1 MNHSNDM
8 IKNILHD
15 NIILSSLS
23 SCISDDVKYAS
34 LCSTIMKNANSNKYI
49 EVKIFLLL
57 SKGNIHI
64 MLSNLSI
71 IKQSFSYD
79 VIASVN
85 ISTKNENLIK
95 VNFDNEKLPLEKKGF
110 KSIVLNVKDRND
122 LVKNLLLYYGL
133 YHIEKYG
140 NITELQI
147 TSMDYIDYFVSNK
160 QSMSNDNEVQIP
172 MEDFYLYKTRHG
184 YQCYLYNGAK
194 IVGNDC
200 FYYKENERR
209 CTIKMII
216 YDTASNDN
224 LYYHRDEDNIKNVL
238 YKIVLHYMK
247 ERRYKVYSF
256 VDMRYYMK
264 KMNLS
269 GGNAMW
275 VGYRIDIRTG
285 EGKRKKKE
293 VKVEEKKGEKK
304 EEEENKEESE
314 SSDESKE
321 EKINDSTQREKGEN
335 DDKDKEKVNNS
346 YEEFVNDN
354 NKNISFIFIRKKFIP
369 PFYDKYQDF
378 LFILVDNYQEEFPLI
393 YPKFNWIFET
403 MVDSLFINEPL
414 LTFNEYK
421 RILLPKIEGLLLNDE
436 ELTYLFSTY
445 GDIGTTSLIQGM
457 NYVYKLIVI
466 MLNNSSTFKK
476 QYKDHLEDIKRS
488 LWEKMTIKGK
498 EEDPNYNK
506 DSHEKTLLHLSI
518 EEIIEDFY
526 LVINTTGSI
535 EYYNSNKG
543 VWLRKVW
550 NFISYCVNGGVT
562 NNRLTFDILGTI
574 YENELNS
581 YKEKEKEKSYLFTVL
596 TNQLI
601 NMMNIYIVDK
611 KQNILYPVISNK
623 KKKKGKSSSSTK
635 SILKLLTDNPSSISI
650 FEYNSSLFNLILSR
664 CLLNTLFNSSKASS
678 VIINFLLTFSFP
690 SIALLRSI
698 KKYIREMTKRGLE
711 SERNQLSC
719 LLPVLLNIFSEY
731 KKHPL
736 SSIEASKI
744 LFEMTISESDRN
756 SKIFLLN
763 HNILSIIGET
773 IQNQNEKMISLS
785 LSLMNNIL
793 TEIKD
798 NISTLIDNK
807 NIIYNILYLFKGS
820 HIPNVYYSSNTII
833 LAMSILNTIIKN
845 HTELTQKV
853 INDIFSNDIHLLIT
867 NINSYIINEIDSIG
881 RWTDD
886 SLMSIQILIFSFLNL
901 YILNN
906 NKGRDLLFIDNYVYN
921 TLFILKS
928 REILKIVNDIID
940 GKTDEKSSQLIEI
953 YLSLTYSLCISGKR
967 MTSMLEKKNEF
978 TTLINIIY
986 KEHLKSSGLFNL
998 FTVISDFKSNT
1009 KLIK

>member
-1 MNHSNDM
+1 MNHSNDT

-23 SCISDDVKYAS
+23 SSISDDVKYAS
-34 LCSTIMKNANSNKYI
+34 LCSTVMKNANSNKYI

-64 MLSNLSI
+64 MLSNLSL

-79 VIASVN
+79 VISSLN

-95 VNFDNEKLPLEKKGF
+95 INFDNEKLPLEKKGF

-122 LVKNLLLYYGL
+122 LVKNLILYYGL

-160 QSMSNDNEVQIP
+160 QSISNDNEVQLP
-172 MEDFYLYKTRHG
+172 LEDFYLYKTRHG
-184 YQCYLYNGAK
+184 YQCYLYNGAR

-224 LYYHRDEDNIKNVL
+224 LYYHRDDDNIKNVL

-247 ERRYKVYSF
+247 ERRYEVYSF
-256 VDMRYYMK
+256 VDMKYYVK

-269 GGNAMW
+269 GGNSMW
-275 VGYRIDIRTG
+275 VGYRIDIRTA
-285 EGKRKKKE
+285 EEKRNRKE
-293 VKVEEKKGEKK
+293 VKVEEKKEEKK
-304 EEEENKEESE
+304 EEEKKEEEESE

-321 EKINDSTQREKGEN
+321 EKIIESTQREKGEN
-335 DDKDKEKVNNS
+335 DVKEREKVNNS
-346 YEEFVNDN
+346 YVNDN
-354 NKNISFIFIRKKFIP
+354 NNNISFIFIRKKYIP

-403 MVDSLFINEPL
+403 MVDSIFINEPL

-445 GDIGTTSLIQGM
+445 GYIGTTSLIHGM
-457 NYVYKLIVI
+457 NYVYKLIII
-466 MLNNSSTFKK
+466 MLTNSSTFKP

-498 EEDPNYNK
+498 EEDSNYNK

-518 EEIIEDFY
+518 EEIIEAFY

-562 NNRLTFDILGTI
+562 NNRLTFNILATI
-574 YENELNS
+574 YENE
-581 YKEKEKEKSYLFTVL
+581 KEKSVLFTVL
-596 TNQLI
+596 TKQLI

-611 KQNILYPVISNK
+611 NQNVLYPVISNK
-623 KKKKGKSSSSTK
+623 KKKKVKSFSTMK
-635 SILKLLTDNPSSISI
+635 SILKLLTDNPSSILI
-650 FEYNSSLFNLILSR
+650 FEYNSSLFNLMLSR

-690 SIALLRSI
+690 SIELLRSI

-731 KKHPL
+731 KKHPF

-744 LFEMTISESDRN
+744 LFELTISESDRN
-756 SKIFLLN
+756 NKTFLLN
-763 HNILSIIGET
+763 KNILSIIGET
-773 IQNQNEKMISLS
+773 ILNQNEKIISLS

-807 NIIYNILYLFKGS
+807 NIIFNILYLFKGS
-820 HIPNVYYSSNTII
+820 HIPNVYYSNNTII
-833 LAMSILNTIIKN
+833 LAMTCINKIIKN
-845 HTELTQKV
+845 HTELTQNI

-867 NINSYIINEIDSIG
+867 NINSYIVNEIDSIG
-881 RWTDD
+881 KWTDE
-886 SLMSIQILIFSFLNL
+886 SLMSIQILIFSFLNV
-901 YILNN
+901 YISSN
-906 NKGRDLLFIDNYVYN
+906 NKGKDLLFTENYVYN
-921 TLFILKS
+921 ILFKFKS

-940 GKTDEKSSQLIEI
+940 GKTDETSSQLIEI
-953 YLSLTYSLCISGKR
+953 YLSLTYSLCSSGKR
-967 MTSMLEKKNEF
+967 MTSMLEKKNEYA
-978 TTLINIIY
+978 TLINKIY